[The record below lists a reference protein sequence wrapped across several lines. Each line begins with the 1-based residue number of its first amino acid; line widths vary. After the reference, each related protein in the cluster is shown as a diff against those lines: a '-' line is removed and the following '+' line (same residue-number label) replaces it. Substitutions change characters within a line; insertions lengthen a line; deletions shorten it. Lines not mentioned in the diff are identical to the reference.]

1 MKKIAEMVTFKL
13 SVLTTLMLCVTAN
26 NYASDI
32 EIYRAATAGDGKA
45 RVVLNLDNSSF
56 VSPEPSGTSG
66 GSTSIEIDYPNAK
79 CPNPAKYYTERESVT
94 YNGKTYTFDAR
105 YCPDKDNASIKYYS
119 RLTMIKR
126 SALSVIN
133 NPNLGEGIQIG
144 LSFFPKHIAS
154 PADGSA
160 TVTRPLALT
169 AANRE
174 ILSNIITGL
183 RISQTN
189 DQEKQVP
196 VAQGYGD
203 AADTLLKTSTG
214 ADIAADQCSGY
225 GILTLTSG
233 SPVDDNLAYSKTKI
247 DTVLASGQTLSSSL
261 CTGGAGQS
269 ATEGAAWKCV
279 NQAATLLAAGMT
291 RIKMPVKSTVVAFGT
306 GFSFSPNFKDYDSKL
321 TTDAK
326 IDADYTAAYTSNLK
340 GILGD
345 QQWAAKTG
353 LHGKGGYYSVKDAN
367 AVANR
372 ILTFIEEVKN
382 VDIPFMT
389 TGAPTVPQDPL
400 HPALVQTD
408 AYYSQFK
415 PTPIVGQIQANKLWV
430 GNMKKY
436 HLNNMGRLIG
446 KNDAIVLDDIGR
458 IAEGVYDFWAPPVSS
473 VEAIRDGDVNTR
485 GSELYARVGG
495 MLSQLKVGTSTT
507 TDGTFEKRKVLTN
520 RIVNSSGVVSEGTT
534 LNQVKRADWANA
546 DPQRANLMQLL
557 DLRQVGAV
565 IHSSPLLLSNRG
577 KVNYNS
583 STDSITTTNR
593 EDYVLFGSTQGVL
606 HVVKV
611 PDYVETTASDGTV
624 TSNAGG
630 TEVFAFV
637 PNEMIEKQSEAF
649 KSVESTPSGTTDIY
663 YGMDGPWTA
672 YTEYV
677 PESDGKLTVNRGKSI
692 TVGEVTSNLEGKQLV
707 YGGLRMGGRSY
718 YSLDLKN
725 MSNPSLKFH
734 IDPASQKV
742 FYNNNST
749 TFSELQYM
757 GQSWSKP
764 KIAWVN
770 WAGSRK
776 LVMFVG
782 GGYDVGYEADNYDQ
796 ASSARADKG
805 AGVYMFDAL
814 NGNLLWWASKN
825 ASATSSSSA
834 TSGVIAVKDPNLQY
848 SVVNEIKTVDRDN
861 DGLVDHLYFGDLGG
875 QVFRIDLDNHA
886 SAIGSFAKPPTRL
899 LNLHQSNGASPR
911 FYAAPSFAIF
921 KDSAT
926 ERLFAAISIGS
937 GNLSSPLTEY
947 NSTTDTGRDFDALY
961 TVYDKDVARDDLYSI
976 TPTTVDVTINTTTTN
991 NALKLNE
998 LTSVNRFN
1006 TNTIV
1011 APYAS
1016 TAGWYFKFK
1025 GVNGDAKIQQEKVFF
1040 APSVIDYDLYLST
1053 FDSGELGLTGTCGGG
1068 VKGTS
1073 RVRLFCMPL
1082 GQCAASRG
1090 YSSESDASDRQG
1102 YGILNH
1108 AIGGVDGGMTRVL
1121 ADPRLTTNLNESYS
1135 TKSKLITQ
1143 RWYEK

>member
-1 MKKIAEMVTFKL
+1 MKKIAKVATFKL

-32 EIYRAATAGDGKA
+32 EIYRAALAGDGKA

-66 GSTSIEIDYPNAK
+66 GSTSIQIDYPNAQ
-79 CPNPAKYYTERESVT
+79 CPNPEKYFTERESVT
-94 YNGKTYTFDAR
+94 YNGKTYTFDAM
-105 YCPDKDNASIKYYS
+105 YCPDKDNSAIKYYS

-144 LSFFPKHIAS
+144 LSFFPKHTAI
-154 PADGSA
+154 PVDGSA
-160 TVTRPLALT
+160 NVTRPIPLT

-174 ILSNIITGL
+174 ILSNIVTGL

-203 AADTLLKTSTG
+203 AADALLKTSTG

-233 SPVDDNLAYSKTKI
+233 SPVDDSLAYSKTKI
-247 DTVLASGQTLSSSL
+247 DSVLASGNALSPTL

-269 ATEGAAWKCV
+269 ATAGAAWQCV

-291 RIKMPVKSTVVAFGT
+291 KIKMPVKSTVVAFGT
-306 GFSFSPNFKDYDSKL
+306 GFSFSPKFRDYDAEL
-321 TTDAK
+321 TTDSR
-326 IDADYTAAYTSNLK
+326 IDADYTAAYQNNIK
-340 GILGD
+340 DVLGD

-353 LHGKGGYYSVKDAN
+353 LHGKGGYYSVKDEQ

-372 ILTFIEEVKN
+372 ILAFIEEVKN
-382 VDIPFMT
+382 VDIPFIT
-389 TGAPTVPQDPL
+389 TGAPTIPQDPL

-415 PTPIVGQIQANKLWV
+415 PTPIVGQIQAHKLWV

-436 HLNNMGRLIG
+436 HLNNLGRLIG
-446 KNDAIVLDDIGR
+446 KNDKIVLDDIGR
-458 IAEGVYDFWAPPVSS
+458 IAEGVYDYWAPPVSS
-473 VEAIRDGDVNTR
+473 VEATQKADVKTR
-485 GSELYARVGG
+485 GSELFARMGG
-495 MLSQLKVGTSTT
+495 VYSQLKLGTIIKNTVT
-507 TDGTFEKRKVLTN
+507 EENRKVLTN
-520 RIVNSSGVVSEGTT
+520 RTVTSTGVSGGTT
-534 LNQVKRADWANA
+534 LNEVRRRDWATT
-546 DPQRANLMQLL
+546 DPQYSNLMKLL
-557 DLRQVGAV
+557 DERQVGAV
-565 IHSSPLLLSNRG
+565 LHSSPLLLSNRG

-583 STDSITTTNR
+583 TADSITTTNR

-611 PDYVETTASDGTV
+611 PDYTETTASDGTV
-624 TSNAGG
+624 TSSNEGG
-630 TEVFAFV
+630 KEVFAFV
-637 PNEMIEKQSEAF
+637 PHEMIQNQSDAF
-649 KSVESTPSGTTDIY
+649 KSVETTQSRTTDIY
-663 YGMDGPWTA
+663 YGVDGPWTA

-677 PESDGKLTVNRGKSI
+677 PESNGILTVGRGKSI
-692 TVGEVTSNLEGKQLV
+692 GDGGNLQGKQLV

-718 YSLDLKN
+718 YSLDLKDMN
-725 MSNPSLKFH
+725 NPALKFH

-742 FYNNNST
+742 YYNNNST

-770 WAGSRK
+770 WNGGRK

-782 GGYDVGYEADNYDQ
+782 GGYDMGYESDTYDQ
-796 ASSARADKG
+796 ASSTRTDKG

-814 NGNLLWWASKN
+814 NGNLLWWASKD
-825 ASATSSSSA
+825 ASATSSPDA
-834 TSGVIAVKDPNLQY
+834 RSGVIAVRDANIQY

-886 SAIGSFAKPPTRL
+886 AAIGSFAKPPTRL
-899 LNLHQSNGASPR
+899 LNLHQNNGTSPR

-921 KDSAT
+921 KDAAT
-926 ERLFAAISIGS
+926 DHLFAAVSIGS
-937 GNLSSPLTEY
+937 GNLSHPLAEY
-947 NSTTDTGRDFDALY
+947 TSTTAAGRNFDALY

-976 TPTTVDVTINTTTTN
+976 TPATANVTLNTTTTN
-991 NALKLNE
+991 DVLKLNE
-998 LTSVNRFN
+998 LTSANRFSN
-1006 TNTIV
+1006 SSIV
-1011 APYAS
+1011 APYAL
-1016 TAGWYFKFK
+1016 TGGWYFKFK
-1025 GVNGDAKIQQEKVFF
+1025 GVNGDANTQQEKVFF
-1040 APSVIDYDLYLST
+1040 SPSVIDYDLYLST
-1053 FDSGELGLTGTCGGG
+1053 FDSGDLGLTGACGGG
-1068 VKGTS
+1068 VQGTS
-1073 RVRLFCMPL
+1073 RVRLFCMPF

-1090 YSSESDASDRQG
+1090 YSNEDNASDKQG

-1121 ADPRLTTNLNESYS
+1121 ADPRLTTNLNESYL
-1135 TKSKLITQ
+1135 TKSKLISQ